1 MNELRISKRIQNV
14 ILAGL
19 LNLLYYSKKRKLIM
33 MNILIIGPDVSFK
46 AQTLDWNNIRHIV
59 EQLNRD
65 LRKS

>member
-1 MNELRISKRIQNV
+1 MNELQISKRIQNV

-19 LNLLYYSKKRKLIM
+19 LNLLYYSKERKLIM

-46 AQTLDWNNIRHIV
+46 VQTLGWNNIRHIV
-59 EQLNRD
+59 EQLNRN

>member
-1 MNELRISKRIQNV
+1 MNELRISKTKQNV

-19 LNLLYYSKKRKLIM
+19 LNLLCYSKKRKLIM
-33 MNILIIGPDVSFK
+33 MNILIIGPDVSF
-46 AQTLDWNNIRHIV
+46 LGWNNISHIV

>member
-14 ILAGL
+14 IVAGL
-19 LNLLYYSKKRKLIM
+19 LNLLYYSKKRKLIV

-46 AQTLDWNNIRHIV
+46 AKTLGWNNIRHIV